1 MKPLT
6 EHFIENLIITLI
18 LSALTLAGA
27 YFLREKVNQVM
38 NDLRDAPRKIQVR
51 L

>member
-6 EHFIENLIITLI
+6 EHFIENLIIALI
-18 LSALTLAGA
+18 LSALALTGA
-27 YFLREKVNQVM
+27 FFLREKVNHVM
-38 NDLRDAPRKIQVR
+38 NVPREAPRKIQVR